1 MKGGTRLKSEQG
13 VCMGCFMNGFSLSLV
28 KARYGDCSRTSF
40 LCLDLGFFQQAVG
53 QSGIRLSDH

>member
-1 MKGGTRLKSEQG
+1 MKGGTRSKSEQG
-13 VCMGCFMNGFSLSLV
+13 LSMGCFMNGFGLNLV
-28 KARYGDCSRTSF
+28 QERYGDCSRTSF